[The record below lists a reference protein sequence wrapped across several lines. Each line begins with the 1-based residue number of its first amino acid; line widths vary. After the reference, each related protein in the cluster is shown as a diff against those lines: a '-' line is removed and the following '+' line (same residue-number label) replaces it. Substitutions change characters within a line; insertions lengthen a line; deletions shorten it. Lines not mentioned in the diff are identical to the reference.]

1 MDAERLSRDRLSQG
15 PVTVVAEISCNHM
28 GDPIAALGLIAVAK
42 DAGADVVKLQ
52 CYTPDELCDPE
63 DGRTF
68 ASGPWKGRRLYDLY
82 TEAQTPR
89 EWFPDLIAYCREIG
103 IPWFSSVFSPDG
115 VRFLEGLD
123 CPVYKIASQDVDD
136 MNLWR
141 AIRATGK
148 PIIASDG
155 CRSSLQGHRL
165 PDIALRCV
173 SEYPAPLSGYGLKHP
188 PQHSAWGLSLHTV
201 SALPAIVAVA
211 KGAVMVEAHLMLA
224 GTTPLDQHHSFTPA
238 HFHDLVKQIRYAE
251 MVLGNGD
258 PRSLN
263 TSLRRRQVNG
273 RMVRS
278 LV

>member
-28 GDPIAALGLIAVAK
+28 GSVERARELIKRALVS
-42 DAGADVVKLQ
+42 GADAVKFQ
-52 CYTPDELCDPE
+52 CYTPEEMCDQDTTPIP
-63 DGRTF
+63 
-68 ASGPWKGRRLYDLY
+68 SGPWAGRTLWELY

-89 EWFPDLIAYCREIG
+89 EWFPGLIAYCQEIG

-115 VRFLEGLD
+115 VQFLEGLD

-188 PQHSAWGLSLHTV
+188 PHHSAWGLSLHTQ
-201 SALPAIVAVA
+201 SAVPAMVAVA
-211 KGAVMVEAHLMLA
+211 KGATMVEAHLMLDR
-224 GTTPLDQHHSFTPA
+224 TNPLDEAHSLTSRQFCE
-238 HFHDLVKQIRYAE
+238 LVRAIRE
-251 MVLGNGD
+251 TEQVLGNGD
-258 PRSLN
+258 PRPLN
-263 TSLRRRQVNG
+263 TSIRRKVNKG
-273 RMVRS
+273 RMVRM
-278 LV
+278 LT

>member
-1 MDAERLSRDRLSQG
+1 MDAERLTLNWIMGR
-15 PVTVVAEISCNHM
+15 VAVVAEISGNHM
-28 GDPIAALGLIAVAK
+28 GDREKAFALIRCAK
-42 DAGADVVKLQ
+42 HVGADVVKFQ
-52 CYTPDELCDPE
+52 CYTPLEMCDQSERKVFE
-63 DGRTF
+63 D
-68 ASGPWKGRRLYDLY
+68 GPWKGRRLYDLY

-89 EWFPDLIAYCREIG
+89 KWFPYLADHCRIVG

-115 VRFLEGLD
+115 VQFLEGLD

-173 SEYPAPLSGYGLKHP
+173 SEYPAALSGYALRHP
-188 PQHSAWGLSLHTV
+188 PNHGPWGLSLHTV

-211 KGAVMVEAHLMLA
+211 KGAAMVEAHLMLA